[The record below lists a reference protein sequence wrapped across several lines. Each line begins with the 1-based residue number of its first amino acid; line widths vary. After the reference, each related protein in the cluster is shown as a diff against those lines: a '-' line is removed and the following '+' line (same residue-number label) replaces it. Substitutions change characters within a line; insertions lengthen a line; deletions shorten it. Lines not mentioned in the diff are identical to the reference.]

1 MFIIKKEGN
10 FLMTKLEILNFLKE
24 YKEKN
29 REKYYIEQLGVFGSF
44 ARDEA
49 TPNSDIDIVVKMSKS
64 DMFALIGIKQDIEKY
79 FKSKVDIVQFRERM
93 NTLLKSRISKE
104 AIYV

>member
-1 MFIIKKEGN
+1 
-10 FLMTKLEILNFLKE
+10 MTKLEILNFLKE

>member
-1 MFIIKKEGN
+1 MFSIKKTGRS
-10 FLMTKLEILNFLKE
+10 FMTRSEILDFLKE

-29 REKYYIEQLGVFGSF
+29 SERYYIEQLGVFGSF

-49 TPNSDIDIVVKMSKS
+49 TSESDIDIVVKMSRS
-64 DMFALIGIKQDIEKY
+64 DMFALIGIKQDIEEY
-79 FKSKVDIVQFRERM
+79 FKSKVDIVQLRERM
-93 NTLLKSRISKE
+93 NTLLKSRIYKE